1 MKART
6 RAWRFRHIATRYLDP
21 VARPLAAWVP
31 TFAVM
36 THRGRTSGRAYQTPI
51 NVFRRGD
58 AYLFLLT
65 YGADVDWVKNVLAAG
80 SCSLRTR
87 GHDVALVDPELIEDR
102 ELRDAP
108 LIPRFIER
116 RVAGVDAYLRMR
128 AKTQPLGSGPW
139 TACGACEGGRS

>member
-6 RAWRFRHIATRYLDP
+6 RAWRFRRIATKYLDP
-21 VARPLAAWVP
+21 VLRPLAAWVP

-36 THRGRTSGRAYQTPI
+36 THRGRTSGRVYRTPV
-51 NVFRRGD
+51 NVFRHGD
-58 AYLFLLT
+58 AYLFFLT

-87 GHDVALVDPELIEDR
+87 GHDVTLVDPELIEDR
-102 ELRDAP
+102 ELRAAP
-108 LIPRFIER
+108 RIPRFIER

-128 AKTQPLGSGPW
+128 SQPSRVSP
-139 TACGACEGGRS
+139 

>member
-6 RAWRFRHIATRYLDP
+6 RAWRFRRIATRYLDP
-21 VARPLAAWVP
+21 VLRPVASWLPA
-31 TFAVM
+31 FAVM
-36 THRGRTSGRAYQTPI
+36 THRGRMSGREYRTPI

-58 AYLFLLT
+58 AYLFFLT

-80 SCSLRTR
+80 SCSLRIR
-87 GHDVALVDPELIEDR
+87 GRDVALVHPELIEDR

-128 AKTQPLGSGPW
+128 GEAQPRGP
-139 TACGACEGGRS
+139 GP

>member
-6 RAWRFRHIATRYLDP
+6 RAWRFRRIATRYLDP
-21 VARPLAAWVP
+21 VLRPVASWLPA
-31 TFAVM
+31 FAVM
-36 THRGRTSGRAYQTPI
+36 THRGRMSGREYRTPI

-58 AYLFLLT
+58 AYLFFLT
-65 YGADVDWVKNVLAAG
+65 YGADVDWVKNVLAAR

-87 GHDVALVDPELIEDR
+87 GRDVALVDPELIEDR

-116 RVAGVDAYLRMR
+116 RVAGVDGYLRMR
-128 AKTQPLGSGPW
+128 AQPRGPW
-139 TACGACEGGRS
+139 P

>member
-6 RAWRFRHIATRYLDP
+6 RAWRFRRIATRFLDP
-21 VARPLAAWVP
+21 VIRPLAAWVP
-31 TFAVM
+31 TFAVV
-36 THRGRTSGRAYQTPI
+36 THRGRTSGRVYRTPV

-58 AYLFLLT
+58 AYLFFLT
-65 YGADVDWVKNVLAAG
+65 YGADADWVKNVLAAG

-102 ELRDAP
+102 ELRAAP

-116 RVAGVDAYLRMR
+116 RVAGVDAYLRMQAEPR
-128 AKTQPLGSGPW
+128 GLSVNETWSS
-139 TACGACEGGRS
+139 TGRR

>member
-1 MKART
+1 MMKART
-6 RAWRFRHIATRYLDP
+6 RAWRYRRIATHYLDP
-21 VARPLAAWVP
+21 VLRPVAAWLP

-36 THRGRTSGRAYQTPI
+36 THRGRRSGREYRTPI

-58 AYLFLLT
+58 AYLFFLT

-87 GHDVALVDPELIEDR
+87 GRDVALVDPELIEDR

-108 LIPRFIER
+108 VIHRFIER

-128 AKTQPLGSGPW
+128 AKAPPQGSSP
-139 TACGACEGGRS
+139 

>member
-6 RAWRFRHIATRYLDP
+6 RAWRFRRIATRYLDP
-21 VARPLAAWVP
+21 VLRPVASWLPA
-31 TFAVM
+31 FAVM
-36 THRGRTSGRAYQTPI
+36 THRGRMSGREYRTPI

-58 AYLFLLT
+58 AYLFFLT
-65 YGADVDWVKNVLAAG
+65 YGTDVDWVKNVLAEG

-87 GHDVALVDPELIEDR
+87 GHDVGLVDPELIEDG

-108 LIPRFIER
+108 PIPRFIER

-128 AKTQPLGSGPW
+128 AKTQP
-139 TACGACEGGRS
+139 

>member
-6 RAWRFRHIATRYLDP
+6 RAWGFRRIATRYLDP
-21 VARPLAAWVP
+21 VLRPLAAWVP

-36 THRGRTSGRAYQTPI
+36 THRGRRSGRVYRTPI

-58 AYLFLLT
+58 AYVFLLT

-80 SCSLRTR
+80 SCSVRTS
-87 GHDVALVDPELIEDR
+87 GHDVTLVDPELIEDR
-102 ELRDAP
+102 ELRAAP

-116 RVAGVDAYLRMR
+116 RVAGVDTYLRMR
-128 AKTQPLGSGPW
+128 AQPSGAYPRNDMWSSLG
-139 TACGACEGGRS
+139 RR

>member
-6 RAWRFRHIATRYLDP
+6 RAWRFRRIATQYLDP
-21 VARPLAAWVP
+21 VLRPLAAWVP

-36 THRGRTSGRAYQTPI
+36 THRGRTSGRVYRTPV

-58 AYLFLLT
+58 AYLFFLT

-80 SCSLRTR
+80 RCSLRTR
-87 GHDVALVDPELIEDR
+87 GHDVALVDPELIEDP
-102 ELRDAP
+102 ELRAAP

-128 AKTQPLGSGPW
+128 AKTQP
-139 TACGACEGGRS
+139 

>member
-6 RAWRFRHIATRYLDP
+6 RAWRFRRIATRYLDP
-21 VARPLAAWVP
+21 VLRPVASWLPA
-31 TFAVM
+31 FAVM
-36 THRGRTSGRAYQTPI
+36 THRGRMSGREYRTPI

-58 AYLFLLT
+58 AYLFFLT

-87 GHDVALVDPELIEDR
+87 GRDVALVDPELIEDR
-102 ELRDAP
+102 ELRAAP

-128 AKTQPLGSGPW
+128 AKAQLRRPRP
-139 TACGACEGGRS
+139 

>member
-1 MKART
+1 MVEPADASYRT
-6 RAWRFRHIATRYLDP
+6 P
-21 VARPLAAWVP
+21 V
-31 TFAVM
+31 
-36 THRGRTSGRAYQTPI
+36 
-51 NVFRRGD
+51 NVFRHGD
-58 AYLFLLT
+58 AYLFFLT

-87 GHDVALVDPELIEDR
+87 GHDVTLVDPELIEDR

-128 AKTQPLGSGPW
+128 VEAQPSRVSP
-139 TACGACEGGRS
+139 

>member
-6 RAWRFRHIATRYLDP
+6 RAWRFRRIATRYLDP
-21 VARPLAAWVP
+21 VLRPVASWLPA
-31 TFAVM
+31 FAV
-36 THRGRTSGRAYQTPI
+36 THRGRMSGRENRTPI

-58 AYLFLLT
+58 AYLFFLT

-87 GHDVALVDPELIEDR
+87 GRDVALVDPELIEDR

-108 LIPRFIER
+108 LILRFIER

-128 AKTQPLGSGPW
+128 AEAQPRGP
-139 TACGACEGGRS
+139 GP

>member
-1 MKART
+1 M
-6 RAWRFRHIATRYLDP
+6 ATRYIDP
-21 VARPLAAWVP
+21 VLRPVASWLPA
-31 TFAVM
+31 FAVM
-36 THRGRTSGRAYQTPI
+36 THIGRRSGREYRTPI

-58 AYLFLLT
+58 AYLFFLT
-65 YGADVDWVKNVLAAG
+65 YGADVDWLKNVLAAG

-87 GHDVALVDPELIEDR
+87 GRDVALVDPELIEDR

-128 AKTQPLGSGPW
+128 AKAQPRGP
-139 TACGACEGGRS
+139 RP

>member
-6 RAWRFRHIATRYLDP
+6 RAWRFRRIATHLDP
-21 VARPLAAWVP
+21 VLRPVASWLPA
-31 TFAVM
+31 FAVM
-36 THRGRTSGRAYQTPI
+36 THRGRMSGREYRTPI

-58 AYLFLLT
+58 AYLFFLT

-87 GHDVALVDPELIEDR
+87 GRDVELVDPELIEDR

-116 RVAGVDAYLRMR
+116 VAGIDAYLRMR
-128 AKTQPLGSGPW
+128 AEAQPRGP
-139 TACGACEGGRS
+139 RP

>member
-6 RAWRFRHIATRYLDP
+6 RAWPFRGIATKYLDP
-21 VARPLAAWVP
+21 VLRPVAAWIP

-36 THRGRTSGRAYQTPI
+36 THRGRRSGRVYRTPI

-58 AYLFLLT
+58 AYLFFLT
-65 YGADVDWVKNVLAAG
+65 YGADADWVKNVMAAG

-87 GHDVALVDPELIEDR
+87 GRDVALVDPVLIEDR

-108 LIPRFIER
+108 PVPRFIER
-116 RVAGVDAYLRMR
+116 RVAGVDAFLRMR
-128 AKTQPLGSGPW
+128 AKAQPRGP
-139 TACGACEGGRS
+139 SP

>member
-6 RAWRFRHIATRYLDP
+6 RAWRFRRIATHYLDP
-21 VARPLAAWVP
+21 VLRPLAAWVP

-36 THRGRTSGRAYQTPI
+36 THRGRTSGRAYRTPI

-58 AYLFLLT
+58 AYLFFLT

-102 ELRDAP
+102 EPPDLFIAHLLEHRDAP
-108 LIPRFIER
+108 LVPRFIER
-116 RVAGVDAYLRMR
+116 RVAGVDTYLLMR
-128 AKTQPLGSGPW
+128 AKTQP
-139 TACGACEGGRS
+139 